1 VIEQGFEM
9 GRPSILELSFTSSLG
24 EVKKVQVKGKAIV
37 VSQGEIEV

>member
-1 VIEQGFEM
+1 M